1 MTLTEDVWIIR
12 QDFSDRGSTS
22 FRWMGR
28 FHGYKGWKSWNVFSS
43 LCLFVKSQIEFLFDC
58 FWSAS
63 WCKLY
68 CCHANQSDK
77 THQKLSYILTNQR
90 ECNLQSQFAP
100 TSKLIVI
107 WLVWKF
113 IQSSQTLWFFKSL
126 FTDRDGMSLFL
137 VCEVCMYSVEMT
149 ELFFMPNLRK
159 PSLKKKIL
167 TNVKLTKCYIF

>member
-12 QDFSDRGSTS
+12 QDFSDFFTS

-28 FHGYKGWKSWNVFSS
+28 FHGYIGWKSLNVVSS

-77 THQKLSYILTNQR
+77 THQKLSWILTNQR

-126 FTDRDGMSLFL
+126 FTDVDVPISCVWSVYVQCRNDWAFL
-137 VCEVCMYSVEMT
+137 HAQ
-149 ELFFMPNLRK
+149 FKKAFI
-159 PSLKKKIL
+159 KKK
-167 TNVKLTKCYIF
+167 NCNKF